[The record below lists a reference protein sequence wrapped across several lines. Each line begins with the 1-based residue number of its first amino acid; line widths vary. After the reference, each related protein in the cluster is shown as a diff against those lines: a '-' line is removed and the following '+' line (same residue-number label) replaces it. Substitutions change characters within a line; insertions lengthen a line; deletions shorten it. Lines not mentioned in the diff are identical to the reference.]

1 MDIEYEKK
9 REAAYWRERYNI
21 LNAANAQLTRQ
32 TYDEAEHAFE
42 LAQRDIQRDI
52 DAWLN
57 RFADNNGVS
66 LVEARKLL
74 NSDELKELKWD
85 VAEYIKRG
93 RENAIS
99 GKWAKELENASARLH
114 ISRLEALKIRTQNHL
129 ETTFAAENKAVENLV
144 KNVYKSDYY
153 HTCFELQKGFGVGF
167 DISGIDERQLDMLVK
182 KPWTVD
188 RRTFSDRIWE
198 RKDKMVSALHQEMIR
213 NCIYGRSRKEMTV
226 ALEQFVKKDIKNAEY
241 CAARVIKTETAYFT
255 SQSQRQALSDLDCEM
270 YEVYLP
276 LSPKSCEI
284 CREMNGKHFKLSE
297 YVVGSTAPPFHPNCE
312 NGSVIPYYE
321 DGFFDDI
328 KGGEK
333 IPEDITYPEWEKKF
347 VKDNGLTN
355 AADSDIIKSNNSLTA
370 QPSFTPA
377 KTKEDAVNYA
387 KRFADDVNFDKVS
400 LANINAIN
408 EALDYFTGK
417 YPINK
422 LESITNQAKGI
433 MSANYRTLNISGSK
447 LNSLASE
454 AQEFAKQQESTRR
467 LIENLKKPYEGKDM
481 PWHVK
486 DRIEKLENQLKFKR
500 WGVHS
505 SYDDHIRGCT
515 IHEYGHIVADQYFG
529 QSNKERANPHY
540 GLNWQLKGMSERWEE
555 ALRKSRETGDIYK
568 LSQYAN
574 TNSKEFFAESFLARE
589 MGEKLP
595 DYVESLMEE
604 VLKNGI
610 M

>member
-276 LSPKSCEI
+276 LSPNSCEI

-321 DGFFDDI
+321 DGFFDNI
-328 KGGEK
+328 KSGEK
-333 IPEDITYPEWEKKF
+333 IPEDIAYSEWEKKF
-347 VKDNGLTN
+347 VKQETNTPVALNPEKKGYIEVQDEYLKSATPQQGSVTYDKGYETKLHNDEVCFAEWLYSYYGGNIKLLNEINKNKIKTPDYLWNGKLWDLKTATTEKSANGLIRKGLKQI
-355 AADSDIIKSNNSLTA
+355 ADNPGGI
-370 QPSFTPA
+370 F
-377 KTKEDAVNYA
+377 
-387 KRFADDVNFDKVS
+387 
-400 LANINAIN
+400 
-408 EALDYFTGK
+408 LDYGD
-417 YPINK
+417 
-422 LESITNQAKGI
+422 
-433 MSANYRTLNISGSK
+433 RNISVDI
-447 LNSLASE
+447 LLDV
-454 AQEFAKQQESTRR
+454 
-467 LIENLKKPYEGKDM
+467 IEERMKWNKNISADIVIVQNGKVIKVLRYKKRNAP
-481 PWHVK
+481 P
-486 DRIEKLENQLKFKR
+486 
-500 WGVHS
+500 
-505 SYDDHIRGCT
+505 
-515 IHEYGHIVADQYFG
+515 
-529 QSNKERANPHY
+529 P
-540 GLNWQLKGMSERWEE
+540 
-555 ALRKSRETGDIYK
+555 
-568 LSQYAN
+568 
-574 TNSKEFFAESFLARE
+574 
-589 MGEKLP
+589 
-595 DYVESLMEE
+595 
-604 VLKNGI
+604 
-610 M
+610 

>member
-321 DGFFDDI
+321 DGFFDNI
-328 KGGEK
+328 KSGEK

-347 VKDNGLTN
+347 LKSSSNG
-355 AADSDIIKSNNSLTA
+355 AMFESGVSNNWDGASPT
-370 QPSFTPA
+370 QH
-377 KTKEDAVNYA
+377 TKEELDELAGYA
-387 KRFADDVNFDKVS
+387 EEHGIRLYRRQPFDGDISLLKSEIDTIERIRNDFNHTDILQLGWKDMGVDDFGETSSNHQQ
-400 LANINAIN
+400 IW
-408 EALDYFTGK
+408 
-417 YPINK
+417 INK
-422 LESITNQAKGI
+422 LALRNRSLTEKNLAVDDWLAANTAEGI
-433 MSANYRTLNISGSK
+433 AAHEMGHIISGK
-447 LNSLASE
+447 
-454 AQEFAKQQESTRR
+454 
-467 LIENLKKPYEGKDM
+467 LKK
-481 PWHVK
+481 
-486 DRIEKLENQLKFKR
+486 
-500 WGVHS
+500 GV
-505 SYDDHIRGCT
+505 T
-515 IHEYGHIVADQYFG
+515 
-529 QSNKERANPHY
+529 
-540 GLNWQLKGMSERWEE
+540 GL
-555 ALRKSRETGDIYK
+555 DIYK
-568 LSQYAN
+568 QTVYNVSGKMISDEEAIELLEINVSEYSVSENYKSNGNAVYDEVISEILSVYY
-574 TNSKEFFAESFLARE
+574 TKPDKYSCEFVKLLKEAC
-589 MGEKLP
+589 KH
-595 DYVESLMEE
+595 D
-604 VLKNGI
+604 
-610 M
+610 